1 MSIVTRKFRL
11 TPPLDGQTI
20 NLGNYPFKDGEISI
34 TAPEDEIKLH
44 AQFLERNWQVEAVAD
59 DPAAAVKPKANAIEP
74 DKASGDKVALDKIK
88 AALTSLDPKNDE
100 HWTQD
105 GKPAVAVVAQLAGV
119 PNLKRAD
126 LEKNFTEVERNVE
139 K

>member
-11 TPPLDGQTI
+11 TPPLEGQTV
-20 NLGNYPFKDGEISI
+20 NLGNYPFKDGELDI

-44 AQFLERNWQVEAVAD
+44 AQFLERNWQVEAVENT
-59 DPAAAVKPKANAIEP
+59 PAAVKAEVNAIEP
-74 DKASGDKVALDKIK
+74 DKTSGDKAALDKIK
-88 AALTSLDPKNDE
+88 AALATLDHKNDE

-126 LEKNFTEVERNVE
+126 LEKNFAEVGRNVE